1 MIFITHLSPNQ
12 SCQMRVQGLLPER
25 DGEGGGMER
34 GMDEGR
40 RAYAV

>member
-1 MIFITHLSPNQ
+1 MSDEGPGITSRKEWRGRGDGEGG
-12 SCQMRVQGLLPER
+12 M